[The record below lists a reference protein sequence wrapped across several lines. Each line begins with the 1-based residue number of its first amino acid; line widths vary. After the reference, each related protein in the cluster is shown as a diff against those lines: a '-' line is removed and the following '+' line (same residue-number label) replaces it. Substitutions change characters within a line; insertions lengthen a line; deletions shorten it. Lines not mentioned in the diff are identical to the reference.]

1 MTKKLIPKSG
11 LCLFTNCIQLNL
23 HEIAM
28 MQYKNYRIK
37 LKQ

>member
-1 MTKKLIPKSG
+1 MLIVG
-11 LCLFTNCIQLNL
+11 NHYLLALFTNCIQLNL